1 MTEDSPNTPSSTK
14 EDARVA
20 VWDLRKKQMFGTQ
33 MFAELYETQNK
44 FRFPG
49 PAKFPQLNLAHTI
62 FFVDISSK
70 SLETGPLCKFF

>member
-1 MTEDSPNTPSSTK
+1 
-14 EDARVA
+14 
-20 VWDLRKKQMFGTQ
+20 MFGTQ

-62 FFVDISSK
+62 FFVDIFSK